1 MVRAKNA
8 YIILRELH
16 QQEKDREVAL
26 ATENIIDILIKTEDE
41 ISLENYK
48 ERRKLHGCYYECN
61 VTWRCGGSFGDELA
75 YW

>member
-1 MVRAKNA
+1 MYGTLGGLRISAVLKWVWCRSKNA

-26 ATENIIDILIKTEDE
+26 ATENIIDILIKTEEE

-48 ERRKLHGCYYECN
+48 EQAEEMWL
-61 VTWRCGGSFGDELA
+61 
-75 YW
+75 

>member
-48 ERRKLHGCYYECN
+48 ERRKLHGWSCVN
-61 VTWRCGGSFGDELA
+61 VT
-75 YW
+75 